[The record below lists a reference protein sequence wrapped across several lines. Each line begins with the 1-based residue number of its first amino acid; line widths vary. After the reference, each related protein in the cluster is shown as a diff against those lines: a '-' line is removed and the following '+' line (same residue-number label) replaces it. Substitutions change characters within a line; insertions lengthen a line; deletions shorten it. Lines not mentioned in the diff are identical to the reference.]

1 MTTCPDLAFTERK
14 MKTQFN
20 LLVKAK
26 STFSSRLK
34 LKVCLEDR
42 IKKIPYMVKIPY
54 IGLDKK

>member
-20 LLVKAK
+20 LLVKAN

-42 IKKIPYMVKIPY
+42 IKKIPY
-54 IGLDKK
+54 IGLVKK